1 VNRATLPPR
10 IVIYGDHGLGKTTFG
25 AAAPNPIVLRTEDG
39 LAGIRVPTFPIARSF
54 GDIVNA
60 INSLLSQPNHFQ
72 TFVLDSLD
80 WTEPLVWAHTA
91 FMGTKENIEDFGYG
105 KGFKLAD
112 EHWRTLLDGLN
123 ALRANGMAVIL
134 IAHATV
140 KRFNA
145 PDTDPYDRYQLKL
158 HERAAGLVQEWA
170 DVVGF
175 VHLETNTVTK
185 DAGFNQKTTRGVTT
199 GRRLLSLEER
209 PAFEAKNRFGMPAE
223 IEFPRTGAWD
233 LFAQACAGAYA
244 TPDDEPA
251 AAADAPILTAG
262 ATANDSV
269 PSEEELEREPVGRL
283 IRSCSTLAA
292 GISPGGRHHHQASD

>member
-1 VNRATLPPR
+1 
-10 IVIYGDHGLGKTTFG
+10 
-25 AAAPNPIVLRTEDG
+25 
-39 LAGIRVPTFPIARSF
+39 
-54 GDIVNA
+54 
-60 INSLLSQPNHFQ
+60 
-72 TFVLDSLD
+72 VLDSLD

-91 FMGTKENIEDFGYG
+91 FMGAKENIEDFGYG

-134 IAHATV
+134 IAHAAV

-199 GRRLLSLEER
+199 GRRCSPSRSARRSRRRTASACRRRSSSPRRRVGSLR
-209 PAFEAKNRFGMPAE
+209 AGLR
-223 IEFPRTGAWD
+223 
-233 LFAQACAGAYA
+233 GAYA
-244 TPDDEPA
+244 TPDDEPPA
-251 AAADAPILTAG
+251 RTDDPERHRRRRRQRARTERRGARARASAPDPQLQH
-262 ATANDSV
+262 
-269 PSEEELEREPVGRL
+269 
-283 IRSCSTLAA
+283 LAA

>member
-1 VNRATLPPR
+1 MTQMTLDSIITNRATLPPR
-10 IVIYGDHGLGKTTFG
+10 IVIYGDHGLGKTTF
-25 AAAPNPIVLRTEDG
+25 AASAPTPIVLRTEDG
-39 LAGIRVPTFPIARSF
+39 LAGLRVRTFPIAKSYA
-54 GDIVNA
+54 DLVAA
-60 INSLLSQPNHFQ
+60 INSLLSQPHAFQ

-91 FMGTKENIEDFGYG
+91 FMGGKENIEDFGYG

-112 EHWRTLLDGLN
+112 EHWRTLLDGFT
-123 ALRANGMAVIL
+123 ALRAAGMTVIL
-134 IAHATV
+134 LAHATV

-209 PAFEAKNRFGMPAE
+209 PAYEAKNRFGMPAE

-244 TPDDEPA
+244 GDDEPTA
-251 AAADAPILTAG
+251 ALEVPNVTAG
-262 ATANDSV
+262 ATTSEPV
-269 PSEEELEREPVGRL
+269 PTADEVEQLQPEPVG
-283 IRSCSTLAA
+283 A
-292 GISPGGRHHHQASD
+292 